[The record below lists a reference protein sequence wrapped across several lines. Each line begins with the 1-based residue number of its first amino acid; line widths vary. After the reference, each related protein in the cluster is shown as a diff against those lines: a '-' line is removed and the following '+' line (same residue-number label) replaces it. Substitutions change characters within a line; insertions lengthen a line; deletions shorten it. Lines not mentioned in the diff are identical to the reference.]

1 MTKAER
7 ETLKAE
13 YITGDYR
20 TLKEFAEAKGLSYIQ
35 LRKIAAQDRWTEN
48 KTEHAEQIG
57 NKIRAKASELAAK
70 EIVRNIEAVNTDA
83 LDFVRKANEKIA
95 KLMEVCA
102 RPNDVNTLMLAY
114 AKGYEL
120 EKDILTVD
128 KTKTAQDEAL
138 DKLTTAILTSA
149 FDDVNGDD
157 SNG

>member
-20 TLKEFAEAKGLSYIQ
+20 TLKEFAEAKGLSY
-35 LRKIAAQDRWTEN
+35 KEVGNIASAEKWRHQRNEYIKSN
-48 KTEHAEQIG
+48 SGKTVEKAG
-57 NKIRAKASELAAK
+57 KRAVNEA
-70 EIVRNIEAVNTDA
+70 VRNIEAVNTDA

-95 KLMEVCA
+95 KLMEACA